1 MHEGEKDV
9 YLISS
14 LRVLDKQ
21 NTYQQGCTRRDA
33 VVFAVIRE
41 VVPVR
46 HVKM

>member
-41 VVPVR
+41 GVPVR